1 MSEITCYSFHPG
13 HNIHHEKIDDFNQPR
28 MLIDISH
35 VMSRAFLVSF
45 NGEQEYWYHHMPHR
59 LLEALFNSHPEGIE
73 ATQDKRFIFVY
84 TGGLIHRFNMSQEP
98 LANCVQLT
106 QNSDMH
112 PLVAATLKQVHAHN
126 IKKLIERGISG

>member
-98 LANCVQLT
+98 LTNCVQLT

-112 PLVAATLKQVHAHN
+112 PLEAATLKQVHAHN

>member
-1 MSEITCYSFHPG
+1 MSELTCYSFHPG
-13 HNIHHEKIDDFNQPR
+13 HNIHHDEVDDFKQPR

-73 ATQDKRFIFVY
+73 ATQDKGFIFVY
-84 TGGLIHRFNMSQEP
+84 TGGLILRFNMSQDP
-98 LANCVQLT
+98 LTSCVQLS

-112 PLVAATLKQVHAHN
+112 PLAAATLKQVHAEN

>member
-1 MSEITCYSFHPG
+1 MSELTCYSFHPG
-13 HNIHHEKIDDFNQPR
+13 HNIHHEKIADFNQPR

-98 LANCVQLT
+98 LTNCVQLT

-112 PLVAATLKQVHAHN
+112 PLEAATLKQVHAHN

>member
-13 HNIHHEKIDDFNQPR
+13 HNIHHEKVDDFNQPR

-73 ATQDKRFIFVY
+73 ATHDKKFIFVY

-98 LANCVQLT
+98 LTNCVQIS
-106 QNSDMH
+106 QNSEMH
-112 PLVAATLKQVHAHN
+112 PLEAATLKQIHAHN

>member
-73 ATQDKRFIFVY
+73 ATQDKKFIFVY

-98 LANCVQLT
+98 LTKCVQLT

-112 PLVAATLKQVHAHN
+112 PLEAATLKQVHAHN

>member
-1 MSEITCYSFHPG
+1 MSELTCYSFHPG

-28 MLIDISH
+28 RLIDISH

-73 ATQDKRFIFVY
+73 ATQDKKFIFVY

-98 LANCVQLT
+98 LTNCVQLT

-112 PLVAATLKQVHAHN
+112 PLEAATLKQVHAHN

>member
-1 MSEITCYSFHPG
+1 MSELTCYSFHPG

-73 ATQDKRFIFVY
+73 ATQDKKFIFVY

-98 LANCVQLT
+98 LTNCVQLT

-112 PLVAATLKQVHAHN
+112 PLEAATLKQVHAHN

>member
-13 HNIHHEKIDDFNQPR
+13 HNIHHEKVDDFNQPR

-59 LLEALFNSHPEGIE
+59 LLEALFKSHPEGIE

-98 LANCVQLT
+98 LTNCVQLT

-112 PLVAATLKQVHAHN
+112 PLEAATLKQVHAHN

>member
-13 HNIHHEKIDDFNQPR
+13 HNIHHEKIGDFNQPR

-59 LLEALFNSHPEGIE
+59 LLEALFKSHPEGIE
-73 ATQDKRFIFVY
+73 ATQDKKFIFVY
-84 TGGLIHRFNMSQEP
+84 TGGLILRFNISQEP
-98 LANCVQLT
+98 LTNCVQLT

-112 PLVAATLKQVHAHN
+112 PLEAATLKQIHAHN

>member
-13 HNIHHEKIDDFNQPR
+13 HNIHHEKVDDFNQPR

-73 ATQDKRFIFVY
+73 ATQDKKFIFVY

-98 LANCVQLT
+98 LTNCVQLT

-112 PLVAATLKQVHAHN
+112 PLEAATLKQVHAHN

>member
-1 MSEITCYSFHPG
+1 MSELTCYSFHPG

-59 LLEALFNSHPEGIE
+59 LLEALFNSHPEGVE
-73 ATQDKRFIFVY
+73 ATQDKKFIFVY

-98 LANCVQLT
+98 LTNCVQLT

-112 PLVAATLKQVHAHN
+112 PLEAATLKQVHAHN

>member
-13 HNIHHEKIDDFNQPR
+13 HNIHHEKVDDFKQPR
-28 MLIDISH
+28 MPIDISH

-59 LLEALFNSHPEGIE
+59 LLEALFKSHPEGIE

-84 TGGLIHRFNMSQEP
+84 TGGLILRFSMSQEP
-98 LANCVQLT
+98 LTSCIHVAEGSKV
-106 QNSDMH
+106 H
-112 PLVAATLKQVHAHN
+112 PVVAATIKHIHAEN

>member
-1 MSEITCYSFHPG
+1 MSEITCYSFHQG
-13 HNIHHEKIDDFNQPR
+13 HNIHHEKVDDFNQPR

-59 LLEALFNSHPEGIE
+59 LLEALFKSHPEGIE
-73 ATQDKRFIFVY
+73 ATQDKKFIFVY
-84 TGGLIHRFNMSQEP
+84 TGGQILRFNMSQEP
-98 LANCVQLT
+98 LTKCIQVSKDSNL
-106 QNSDMH
+106 H
-112 PLVAATLKQVHAHN
+112 PIIKDTIKKIHAHN

>member
-1 MSEITCYSFHPG
+1 
-13 HNIHHEKIDDFNQPR
+13 
-28 MLIDISH
+28 
-35 VMSRAFLVSF
+35 MSRAFLVSF

-59 LLEALFNSHPEGIE
+59 LLEALFKSHPEGIE
-73 ATQDKRFIFVY
+73 ATQDKKFIFVY

-98 LANCVQLT
+98 LTNCVQLT

-112 PLVAATLKQVHAHN
+112 PLEAATLKQVHAHN

>member
-13 HNIHHEKIDDFNQPR
+13 HNIHHEKVDDFNQPR

-98 LANCVQLT
+98 LTNCVQLT

-112 PLVAATLKQVHAHN
+112 PLEAATLKQIHAHN

>member
-1 MSEITCYSFHPG
+1 
-13 HNIHHEKIDDFNQPR
+13 
-28 MLIDISH
+28 
-35 VMSRAFLVSF
+35 MSRAFLVSF
-45 NGEQEYWYHHMPHR
+45 NGDQEYWYHHMPHR

-73 ATQDKRFIFVY
+73 ATQDKKFIFVY

-98 LANCVQLT
+98 LTNCVQLT

-112 PLVAATLKQVHAHN
+112 PLEAATLKQIHAHN

>member
-1 MSEITCYSFHPG
+1 MSEITCYSFHSG
-13 HNIHHEKIDDFNQPR
+13 HNIHHEKVDDFNQPR
-28 MLIDISH
+28 LPIDISH

-59 LLEALFNSHPEGIE
+59 LLEALFNSHPEGVE
-73 ATQDKRFIFVY
+73 ATQDKKFIFVY

-98 LANCVQLT
+98 LTNCVQLT

-112 PLVAATLKQVHAHN
+112 PLEAATLKQVHAHN